1 VTLQDLGA
9 LGDLIGGLGVVVTLA
24 YLAVQVRQN
33 SSLITAQTVQ
43 ASVDA
48 TQRVL
53 LVRVENASL
62 RSILRKG
69 RGGQPLDADEAEVIA
84 SYLQAAFMNF
94 QARLQHHRRGVFDES
109 ANESYELILEDY
121 LAQGYV
127 RRWWLHAKAL
137 FGTHFRDHCERI
149 IAAQDAGAT
158 PPVPDWRVMVEVLES
173 PRPDDTPTGRR

>member
-53 LVRVENASL
+53 LLRVENASL
-62 RSILRKG
+62 RSILRKA
-69 RGGQPLDADEAEVIA
+69 RSRQPLDADDAEVIT
-84 SYLQAAFMNF
+84 SYLQASFMNF
-94 QARLQHHRRGVFDES
+94 QARFQHNRRGVFDES
-109 ANESYELILEDY
+109 ANESYERILEDY
-121 LAQGYV
+121 LAQGYA
-127 RRWWLHAKAL
+127 RRWWQHAKPL
-137 FGTHFRDHCERI
+137 FGTPFRDHCDGI
-149 IAAQDAGAT
+149 IAAQDAGAAL
-158 PPVPDWRVMVEVLES
+158 PVPDWRVIVDVMEAPS
-173 PRPDDTPTGRR
+173 RTDAPNDPQ

>member
-1 VTLQDLGA
+1 MTLQDLGA

-53 LVRVENASL
+53 LVRVENAPL
-62 RSILRKG
+62 RGMLRKA
-69 RGGQPLDADEAEVIA
+69 RGGVPLDADEAEVIV

-94 QARLQHHRRGVFDES
+94 QARLQHHVRGVFDAS
-109 ANESYELILEDY
+109 ANESYERILEDY
-121 LAQGYV
+121 LAQRYV
-127 RRWWLHAKAL
+127 RRWWQHANPL
-137 FGTHFRDHCERI
+137 FGAPFRDHCNRI
-149 IAAQDAGAT
+149 IAAQDAGAPT
-158 PPVPDWRVMVEVLES
+158 PVPDWRVIVDV
-173 PRPDDTPTGRR
+173 PDRRT